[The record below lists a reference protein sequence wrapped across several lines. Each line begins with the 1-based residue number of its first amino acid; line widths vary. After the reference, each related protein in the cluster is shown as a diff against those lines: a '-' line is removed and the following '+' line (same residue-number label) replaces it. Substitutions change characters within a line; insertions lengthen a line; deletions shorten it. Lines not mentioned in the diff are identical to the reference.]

1 MNMASFLGTDRIAKS
16 NFQLGNDI
24 LRANREFGET
34 LRNIS
39 EAEIESK
46 DRVDITL
53 KEYESMKYKIE
64 SLQKQNRMLTN
75 ILERIEVPLDK
86 EIIPDSI
93 RTCWCD
99 IPFEFKRRYRIEFD
113 IDYYNLRD

>member
-24 LRANREFGET
+24 LRANRELGET
-34 LRNIS
+34 FRSIS
-39 EAEIESK
+39 EAEIKSK

-53 KEYESMKYKIE
+53 EEYERMKYEIG
-64 SLQKQNRMLTN
+64 SLSYENNRLRN

-86 EIIPDSI
+86 EIVADSI
-93 RTCWCD
+93 RTYWCD
-99 IPFEFKRRYRIEFD
+99 NPYDFKRKFRIEFD
-113 IDYYNLRD
+113 IDNWNLRD